1 MQKRA
6 TKTSIKGHNM
16 AKGPDFEKQEPLSA
30 GQIGALVVQ
39 LARMA
44 RTGGLETLAHI
55 LDMAALEAETTS
67 RRRSL
72 NS

>member
-6 TKTSIKGHNM
+6 MKTNIKSLNM
-16 AKGPDFEKQEPLSA
+16 PTGPAVEKQEPLSA

-39 LARMA
+39 LAGMA
-44 RTGGLETLAHI
+44 RTRGLETLAHI

-67 RRRSL
+67 RNRSL